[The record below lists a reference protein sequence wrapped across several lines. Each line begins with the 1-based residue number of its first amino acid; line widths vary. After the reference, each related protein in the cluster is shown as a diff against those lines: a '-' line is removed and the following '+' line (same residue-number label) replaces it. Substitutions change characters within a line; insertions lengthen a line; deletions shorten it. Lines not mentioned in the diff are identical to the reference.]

1 MKIDHMFLHVSVCDF
16 LFGAISLSACLLC
29 NLSIYSSTIIII
41 YLYLFTV
48 AIAIIAH
55 NDVIIKKKFKYPMA
69 LLYYIRNFYFFKKIN
84 SNMIIIDMFFL

>member
-29 NLSIYSSTIIII
+29 NLSIYSSSSIIII

-55 NDVIIKKKFKYPMA
+55 NDVIIKKKV
-69 LLYYIRNFYFFKKIN
+69 
-84 SNMIIIDMFFL
+84 